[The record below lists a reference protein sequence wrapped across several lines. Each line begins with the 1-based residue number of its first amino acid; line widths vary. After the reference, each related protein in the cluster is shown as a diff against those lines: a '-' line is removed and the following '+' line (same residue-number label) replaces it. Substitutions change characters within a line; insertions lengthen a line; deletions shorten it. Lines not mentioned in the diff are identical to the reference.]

1 MKPSAWSRS
10 TAEEVIAALWA
21 IAAIL
26 CFGFNFTFAGW
37 VFAAKALI
45 DGAGAAIFGV
55 KEALDKL
62 KTR

>member
-26 CFGFNFTFAGW
+26 CFGFSFTFAGW
-37 VFAAKALI
+37 AFAAKALI
-45 DGAGAAIFGV
+45 DGVCAVILGV
-55 KEALDKL
+55 KEAL
-62 KTR
+62 KTK